1 MPARLNMLSARKVF
15 RNLKKRKDGDGN
27 MVDILVI
34 ESRDGDGILQEV
46 LEFLSLRTQCHV
58 THLPSRFD
66 MEAHSDVLSFPDLDI
81 HIHEQTVY
89 KDGEL
94 ISMTYHEFFTLLYL
108 AQHPG
113 WVFSKEQIYENVWK
127 DSGDGGAAV
136 LSVVSQIRRKIGD
149 KYIKTVIGSGYK
161 FEI

>member
-1 MPARLNMLSARKVF
+1 MAN
-15 RNLKKRKDGDGN
+15 
-27 MVDILVI
+27 ILII
-34 ESRDGDGILQEV
+34 EAEENILQEV
-46 LEFLSLRTQCHV
+46 VTFLSERTHCQV
-58 THLPSRFD
+58 MHLPSCPD
-66 MEAHSDVLSFPDLDI
+66 TLSFPGLEI
-81 HIHEQTVY
+81 RPREQMVY
-89 KDGEL
+89 RDGEI

-136 LSVVSQIRRKIGD
+136 VSVVSQIRRKIGD